1 MGEELKND
9 IKNEYNNVD
18 VKHDILGMV
27 DFFVVKLLI
36 ILCIQSCNVFA
47 LWDCCLIVFVL
58 PGNLLFLWIGKAS
71 PLTAVLW

>member
-18 VKHDILGMV
+18 VKHDILGTV

-47 LWDCCLIVFVL
+47 L
-58 PGNLLFLWIGKAS
+58 
-71 PLTAVLW
+71 